1 MFESADP
8 KQPFYVANQVAVSEE
23 NIKVL
28 TTLFEPLVVLWSVIW
43 GRG

>member
-28 TTLFEPLVVLWSVIW
+28 MKKKLMWIL
-43 GRG
+43 

>member
-28 TTLFEPLVVLWSVIW
+28 TTLLSLLWVFVE
-43 GRG
+43 